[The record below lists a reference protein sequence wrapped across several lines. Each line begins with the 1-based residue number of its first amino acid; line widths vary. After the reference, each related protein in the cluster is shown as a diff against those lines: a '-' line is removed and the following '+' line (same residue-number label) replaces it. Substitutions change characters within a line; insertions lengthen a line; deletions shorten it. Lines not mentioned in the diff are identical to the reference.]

1 MASTRNNNTLGNYCL
16 QSTAITNQRQHSE
29 FINSPAG
36 AAHNP
41 GIPLIGSLPSTMPAS
56 LFSKNP
62 IEIESSLF
70 GIGSTNLVCPSL
82 PVTPYLTPLPTK
94 QFFKMPKVIS
104 EPKCLD
110 YGPQRPF
117 PII

>member
-1 MASTRNNNTLGNYCL
+1 MTSTRNNNTIGNYCL
-16 QSTAITNQRQHSE
+16 QLKAISAQSQHREFTNGPS
-29 FINSPAG
+29 G

-41 GIPLIGSLPSTMPAS
+41 GIPLIGSLPSKMPPT

-62 IEIESSLF
+62 VEIESSLF

-82 PVTPYLTPLPTK
+82 PVTPYLTTVPTK
-94 QFFKMPKVIS
+94 QFFKMPRLIAES
-104 EPKCLD
+104 KCLD